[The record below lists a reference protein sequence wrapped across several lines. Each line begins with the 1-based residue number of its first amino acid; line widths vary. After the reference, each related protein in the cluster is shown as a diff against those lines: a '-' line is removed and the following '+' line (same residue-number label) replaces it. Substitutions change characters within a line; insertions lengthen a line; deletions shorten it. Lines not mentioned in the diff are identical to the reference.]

1 MWLKKDSD
9 QLIKSVSGIVERPPE
24 QSFQILDCSR
34 HQDLNGDLTGASVL
48 GSAQAVEV
56 LARRHHPFSRATSF
70 LEDFFSNRAFQLRQ
84 GPLEGI
90 LVGRADDRFQ
100 ARGSGTR

>member
-56 LARRHHPFSRATSF
+56 LPATTTPSAVLHLSWKISFPTELFNFDRAHWREFS
-70 LEDFFSNRAFQLRQ
+70 
-84 GPLEGI
+84 
-90 LVGRADDRFQ
+90 
-100 ARGSGTR
+100 